1 MIMVTIYDL
10 FKILILTNVVSLPP
24 TMLIPSPLASFFSSM
39 LLSSFL
45 AGDFPGDFAGV
56 LLGDLASGLVGVT
69 DLARF
74 WGAPALGQSEAVV
87 AAESGDKVAFL
98 ASIPAVVAVVAEV
111 GASLASFRLSSSSLG
126 LTTRTLTLPVTCFR
140 TKAA

>member
-56 LLGDLASGLVGVT
+56 LLGDLASGLVVVT

-74 WGAPALGQSEAVV
+74 
-87 AAESGDKVAFL
+87 
-98 ASIPAVVAVVAEV
+98 
-111 GASLASFRLSSSSLG
+111 
-126 LTTRTLTLPVTCFR
+126 
-140 TKAA
+140 

>member
-1 MIMVTIYDL
+1 
-10 FKILILTNVVSLPP
+10 
-24 TMLIPSPLASFFSSM
+24 MLRPSPLASFLSSI

-56 LLGDLASGLVGVT
+56 LLGDLASGFVGVT

-74 WGAPALGQSEAVV
+74 FGAPALGQSEAGV

-98 ASIPAVVAVVAEV
+98 ASVPVPAVVAVVAEV
-111 GASLASFRLSSSSLG
+111 GEASLAYFRLSSSSLG
-126 LTTRTLTLPVTCFR
+126 LTTRTLTFPVTCFR